1 MIGRESDHEDVVLKV
16 VDRRMFNVDGS
27 LREGVEIAEPKAEVP
42 NVEVEES
49 KLEVLQTAELEEF
62 GETEM
67 DDEDFPDAE
76 NPSSFVNFL
85 STLASQA
92 ATSLGAMPN
101 PQTGQRMLDL
111 ETGKYWIEVLSM
123 LKEKTEGNL
132 HPKEAELFEGL
143 LSDLKLQFV
152 QISQMAAERAKRA
165 V

>member
-1 MIGRESDHEDVVLKV
+1 
-16 VDRRMFNVDGS
+16 
-27 LREGVEIAEPKAEVP
+27 
-42 NVEVEES
+42 
-49 KLEVLQTAELEEF
+49 
-62 GETEM
+62 
-67 DDEDFPDAE
+67 
-76 NPSSFVNFL
+76 VNFL

-143 LSDLKLQFV
+143 LADLKLQFV
-152 QISQMAAERAKRA
+152 QISQMAAEKARQGSSGSL
-165 V
+165 